1 MPGFPKFFPL
11 PYFSN
16 RDAGA
21 RELND
26 NDPNT
31 DAVEEFIRRRKKA
44 TINDVAYLAR
54 VSKKTVSRVINN
66 SPSVRPDTRDQVNEI
81 IARIGFRP
89 DPQARG
95 LAFRRSFL
103 IGLIYDNPN
112 AQYIVNMQ
120 TGALNG
126 LRGSGMELVV
136 HPSDRHSDTF
146 VEEIREFIE
155 LQRLAGVILLPP
167 VADDLRL
174 VRLMEELDVP
184 FVRVTARPG
193 AANNPPIRTGAEIVS
208 HDREGCGAAGEHIAK
223 LGHTRVGFIQGN
235 PAYPSAHERRAGF
248 FEGLR
253 RHGLHVPPELD
264 LPGDY
269 SFDAGYNAGK
279 TMLTRPDRPTA
290 IICCNDEM
298 AAGVYHAAHELGMHI
313 PKDLT
318 VIGFDDAPIASK
330 IVPPMTTVGLPT
342 RNMAKT
348 AAETLISP
356 DFDGTASIVFQSSL
370 LIRGSAGPA
379 PKI

>member
-1 MPGFPKFFPL
+1 MPFFPKPFPQPFFT
-11 PYFSN
+11 S

-26 NDPNT
+26 NDPDA

-66 SPSVRPDTRDQVNEI
+66 SPSVRPDTRDQVNGI

-136 HPSDRHSDTF
+136 HPSDRLAENF
-146 VEEIREFIE
+146 IEEIREFIE

-167 VADDLRL
+167 VADDMRL

-193 AANNPPIRTGAEIVS
+193 AASVPPIRTGAEIVS

-253 RHGLHVPPELD
+253 RHGLFVPPDMD

-269 SFDAGYNAGK
+269 SFDAGYTAGK
-279 TMLTRPDRPTA
+279 TMLSRPDRPTA

-298 AAGVYHAAHELGMHI
+298 AAGVYHAAHELGLHI

-342 RNMAKT
+342 RNMART

-356 DFDGTASIVFQSSL
+356 DFDGKASIVFQSSL

-379 PKI
+379 PKL